1 MKKSSACAAAIALL
15 LLAAAPAA
23 AGEITSATGP
33 IRVNDQEVV
42 VRPGEPLALGEGDV
56 VETLG
61 ANVAWRS
68 VAGDRVTLEPGTT
81 ARADGEDDG
90 IDYLFVESGAAYGT
104 LGDKTALGAT
114 AGWASAAEGEMGKVF
129 LEVPANRA
137 GSEASFRCVEGGIW
151 ARYHGYAVWLPGQH
165 SVTLA
170 VDPNAPDVLG
180 FRTSQQNEGEIQ
192 VVKSAGNGQILAFVP
207 KATIGRMR
215 PEGSDKTRIENDITS
230 LKTGKIR
237 LETRY
242 PGKPDQEAALGPGT
256 YALIDNETGTIELA
270 VIDVEFVILQRAVSL
285 TQEFAT
291 LAQSNFS
298 DVGSQSTPG
307 RRD

>member
-1 MKKSSACAAAIALL
+1 MKMSSACAPAIALL
-15 LLAAAPAA
+15 LLAAPAA
-23 AGEITSATGP
+23 AGVITSATGP

-42 VRPGEPLALGEGDV
+42 VPPGETLALNEGDV

-61 ANVAWRS
+61 ATVAIQS
-68 VAGDRVTLEPGTT
+68 AAGDRITLEPGTM
-81 ARADGEDDG
+81 ARADGEEDG
-90 IDYLFVESGAAYGT
+90 VDYVFVESGAAFGA
-104 LGDKTALGAT
+104 LSDRSALGAT
-114 AGWASAAEGEMGKVF
+114 AGWASAAEGETGKVF
-129 LEVPANRA
+129 LEVPANRP

-151 ARYHGYAVWLPGQH
+151 ARYHDYDVWLPDQH

-170 VDPNAPDVLG
+170 VDPDTPDVLG
-180 FRTSQQNEGEIQ
+180 FRTSQQNEGEIH
-192 VVKSAGNGQILAFVP
+192 VVKAAGNGQILAYVP

-215 PEGSDKTRIENDITS
+215 PEGPEKTRIENDIRS

-242 PGKPDQEAALGPGT
+242 PNKPEQNAALGPGT
-256 YALIDNETGTIELA
+256 YALINNETGTIELSFTA
-270 VIDVEFVILQRAVSL
+270 VEFVILERAVSL

-307 RRD
+307 RR